1 MAFLLD
7 THTFIWLTANSP
19 SLPETLRE
27 TIDTAETV
35 YLSIASL
42 WEIAIKLQLGKLS
55 LHQDYELIGAEVEA
69 SDILLLPIEFSDTV
83 QVRNLELHHRD
94 PFDRMLIAQAINRTL
109 VIISNDE
116 KFDAY
121 EVERLWQ

>member
-55 LHQDYELIGAEVEA
+55 LHQDYELIGAEFRSPSEK
-69 SDILLLPIEFSDTV
+69 
-83 QVRNLELHHRD
+83 RYRLH
-94 PFDRMLIAQAINRTL
+94 A
-109 VIISNDE
+109 
-116 KFDAY
+116 
-121 EVERLWQ
+121 